1 LADKPSPEVRY
12 FGTFEAVATTPN
24 SGVQETRH
32 LVFVVFV
39 VVVPVVENYT
49 AVGVK
54 LLVIVF
60 EGKHTVRCW
69 NGMFNYYFLGRKIVH
84 QLTVSR
90 NY

>member
-32 LVFVVFV
+32 LVFVV
-39 VVVPVVENYT
+39 VVPVVENYT

-54 LLVIVF
+54 FLVIVF
-60 EGKHTVRCW
+60 EGKHTVRYW
-69 NGMFNYYFLGRKIVH
+69 NGMFIYYFLEVK
-84 QLTVSR
+84 LYT
-90 NY
+90 N